1 MLPDPCA
8 EDNDSAAST
17 CSARGAVLL
26 LRSRGL
32 GRIPNRGYN
41 ILAFRGST
49 LLTTKGSFR
58 TTERAVELILKTEKL
73 WKFYRA
79 GKVEVPA
86 LRGVDFEMLPGEF
99 VAVMGPSGCG
109 KSTLLYVI
117 GGLAR
122 ASRGRVLVD
131 GNDLVA
137 MTDAERTKLRRH
149 KVGFV
154 FQRFNLLPTLDAF
167 GNIAIA
173 QHIHGNGF
181 DPHRFEVVT
190 KMLGLSDRLRHRPS
204 ELSGGEQ
211 QRVAIARAIINEPK
225 IILADEPTGNLDTRN
240 SEIVLEMLRQL
251 NKELG
256 QTIVM
261 ITHNPEAAA
270 YAHRVVH
277 MRDGVIVDALPADE

>member
-1 MLPDPCA
+1 MRNVATIPSPSELSYVLRDRSLDP
-8 EDNDSAAST
+8 
-17 CSARGAVLL
+17 
-26 LRSRGL
+26 
-32 GRIPNRGYN
+32 
-41 ILAFRGST
+41 
-49 LLTTKGSFR
+49 
-58 TTERAVELILKTEKL
+58 ILKTENL
-73 WKFYRA
+73 WKVYKT

-86 LRGVDFEMLPGEF
+86 LRGVNFEVLPTES

-117 GGLAR
+117 GGLAQ
-122 ASRGRVLVD
+122 ASRGRVFVD
-131 GNDLVA
+131 GNDLA
-137 MTDAERTKLRRH
+137 EMSDAERTRLRRH
-149 KVGFV
+149 KIGFV
-154 FQRFNLLPTLDAF
+154 FQRFNLLPTLTAR

-181 DPHRFEVVT
+181 DPHRFDVVT
-190 KMLGLSDRLRHRPS
+190 KMLGLTGRLGHKPA

-225 IILADEPTGNLDTRN
+225 ILLADEPTGNLDSKN
-240 SEIVLEMLRQL
+240 SEAVLGMLRQL

-270 YAHRVVH
+270 YFDRVVH
-277 MRDGVIVDALPADE
+277 MRDGVVTDGVPAD

>member
-1 MLPDPCA
+1 MTITATITEPS
-8 EDNDSAAST
+8 EGVV
-17 CSARGAVLL
+17 SAREV
-26 LRSRGL
+26 SVE
-32 GRIPNRGYN
+32 P
-41 ILAFRGST
+41 ILQ
-49 LLTTKGSFR
+49 
-58 TTERAVELILKTEKL
+58 TENL
-73 WKFYRA
+73 WKIYHT
-79 GKVEVPA
+79 GKVDVPA
-86 LRGVDFEMLPGEF
+86 LRGVNFEVLPGEL

-117 GGLAR
+117 GGLAQ
-122 ASRGRVLVD
+122 ATRGRVLVD
-131 GNDLVA
+131 GNDLTA
-137 MTDAERTKLRRH
+137 MSDAERTRLRRH

-154 FQRFNLLPTLDAF
+154 FQRFNLLPTLDAY

-190 KMLGLSDRLRHRPS
+190 RMLGLTERLHHRPA

-211 QRVAIARAIINEPK
+211 QRVAIARALINEPK
-225 IILADEPTGNLDTRN
+225 IVLADEPTGNLDTKN
-240 SEIVLEMLRQL
+240 SEVVLGMMRQL

-270 YAHRVVH
+270 YADRVVH
-277 MRDGVIVDALPADE
+277 MRDGVIVDGVPTD